1 MIEGLG
7 LDMGRAITLPNAHDV
22 VAYNTLNETK
32 LKCTH
37 EKRTEEEDES
47 EEEKKDSP
55 LAIVASVFDS
65 HRTRSSIVKLLSQT
79 CPSRM
84 KWMLRKPAG
93 DKNTI

>member
-1 MIEGLG
+1 
-7 LDMGRAITLPNAHDV
+7 MGRAITLPNAHDV
-22 VAYNTLNETK
+22 VAYSTLNEAK

-37 EKRTEEEDES
+37 EKRTEEDES

-65 HRTRSSIVKLLSQT
+65 RRIRSSIVTFLSQT

-84 KWMLRKPAG
+84 KWMLRKPSG
-93 DKNTI
+93 DKNTL